1 MLMPRTIDRIA
12 GDLLTLAEV
21 LHDLT
26 ERKAEIA
33 RLREQ
38 RCTEV
43 ADRLVDSTVSALKAW
58 LEGNN
63 NA

>member
-43 ADRLVDSTVSALKAW
+43 ADRLVETTIGALRTW
-58 LEGNN
+58 LEGDD